1 MAKKIKTSNI
11 GNENEML
18 KIFKLV
24 AIVCLVSLVFYLITV
39 FINKDD
45 KKESDTKTPATIQY
59 DYILVG
65 DILSKENDSYYVLAK
80 MSNDLNTKAYEAY
93 LSNYK
98 SVKDAKRV
106 YYVDLNNP
114 FNEKAIST
122 KSKFNTTDALKVRFN
137 ETTLLLIQKGKI
149 IKTYEGKDKI
159 TEILQE
165 ITKTDKD

>member
-1 MAKKIKTSNI
+1 
-11 GNENEML
+11 
-18 KIFKLV
+18 
-24 AIVCLVSLVFYLITV
+24 
-39 FINKDD
+39 
-45 KKESDTKTPATIQY
+45 
-59 DYILVG
+59 
-65 DILSKENDSYYVLAK
+65 

-122 KSKFNTTDALKVRFN
+122 ESKFNTTDALKVRFK